1 MGLSSG
7 ALAFLLYGLAT
18 QGWLIYAVILGNLLS
33 FAAAPA
39 LQGII
44 SKTTSPREQGELMG
58 SLQAISS
65 LGLIV
70 MPLVG
75 TAILGAV
82 SHLAPQ
88 DWRIGSSFYMCAAMQ
103 ALAVLIALRT
113 FRKRARAAAA
123 QPTA

>member
-1 MGLSSG
+1 
-7 ALAFLLYGLAT
+7 
-18 QGWLIYAVILGNLLS
+18 
-33 FAAAPA
+33 
-39 LQGII
+39 
-44 SKTTSPREQGELMG
+44 
-58 SLQAISS
+58 
-65 LGLIV
+65 
-70 MPLVG
+70 VG

>member
-1 MGLSSG
+1 
-7 ALAFLLYGLAT
+7 
-18 QGWLIYAVILGNLLS
+18 
-33 FAAAPA
+33 
-39 LQGII
+39 
-44 SKTTSPREQGELMG
+44 MG